1 VILTPT
7 SAFNGSGGTIS
18 AMIKETSG
26 PFNLTWSNNVNGQTG
41 YYLTGLT
48 AGTYSLTVS
57 GTNGCQQFVTANVGN
72 IISSSTTVTYIYSS
86 GSSVRTDSTSFSLQ
100 SMMYSGYTNLTQNA
114 SKLET
119 NNSFLSNEVTNLKQT
134 ENELVLS
141 KQLLEKE
148 LLRFKKF
155 EMLSVTLKNENNLFK
170 EKESKLESE
179 IANLLIKSA
188 DDFRLIEKAQ
198 QEKLEYESKLN
209 VLNQEIQVKQ
219 NTLES
224 EVKEKNDLLE
234 QVKNLSQTLKYEN
247 RLKKK
252 NEEKIK

>member
-1 VILTPT
+1 LDQLNFENEQKQNEK
-7 SAFNGSGGTIS
+7 S
-18 AMIKETSG
+18 ETSIVKMDEEEK
-26 PFNLTWSNNVNGQTG
+26 SNNKDELQRVFIENVERKVKE
-41 YYLTGLT
+41 LEAHLE
-48 AGTYSLTVS
+48 
-57 GTNGCQQFVTANVGN
+57 QQK
-72 IISSSTTVTYIYSS
+72 S
-86 GSSVRTDSTSFSLQ
+86 
-100 SMMYSGYTNLTQNA
+100 
-114 SKLET
+114 ET
-119 NNSFLSNEVTNLKQT
+119 SFLSNEVTNLKQT

-148 LLRFKKF
+148 LLRFKQF
-155 EMLSVTLKNENNLFK
+155 EMLSVTLKNENHLFK

-219 NTLES
+219 NTFES

-252 NEEKIK
+252 NEEKINNLQHLQCLDSEKIEELVTCRGNLSTQVSLFDYKLYFVRNKRL

>member
-1 VILTPT
+1 MFLRLKNYSCLTC
-7 SAFNGSGGTIS
+7 
-18 AMIKETSG
+18 
-26 PFNLTWSNNVNGQTG
+26 
-41 YYLTGLT
+41 
-48 AGTYSLTVS
+48 VS
-57 GTNGCQQFVTANVGN
+57 CWV
-72 IISSSTTVTYIYSS
+72 
-86 GSSVRTDSTSFSLQ
+86 
-100 SMMYSGYTNLTQNA
+100 
-114 SKLET
+114 
-119 NNSFLSNEVTNLKQT
+119 
-134 ENELVLS
+134 
-141 KQLLEKE
+141 
-148 LLRFKKF
+148 
-155 EMLSVTLKNENNLFK
+155 KNENHLFK

-252 NEEKIK
+252 NEEKINNLQHLQCLDSEKIEELVTCRGNLSTQMSIRLAEETENLHNHEKQVFRLEGDLRKPMIVLINAIIK

>member
-1 VILTPT
+1 
-7 SAFNGSGGTIS
+7 
-18 AMIKETSG
+18 
-26 PFNLTWSNNVNGQTG
+26 
-41 YYLTGLT
+41 
-48 AGTYSLTVS
+48 
-57 GTNGCQQFVTANVGN
+57 
-72 IISSSTTVTYIYSS
+72 
-86 GSSVRTDSTSFSLQ
+86 
-100 SMMYSGYTNLTQNA
+100 
-114 SKLET
+114 
-119 NNSFLSNEVTNLKQT
+119 
-134 ENELVLS
+134 
-141 KQLLEKE
+141 LEKE
-148 LLRFKKF
+148 LLNFKQF
-155 EMLSVTLKNENNLFK
+155 EMLSVTLKNENHLFK

-219 NTLES
+219 NTFES

-252 NEEKIK
+252 NEEKINNLQHLQCLDSEKIEELVTCRGRVPVIPYFHLHLRLSIFGYGSIALSFLIPKLSIKSHKSEI